1 MTMLAPTPVV
11 QPVRYEF
18 ETVTVQRAAHTLAG
32 TLRDVVGHALAIVV
46 LVLIAA
52 QFLVTPVLQ
61 SRSQV
66 VAGRDLAARF
76 DTALGAV
83 GMADLSPLPN
93 EPVAAGTAVALLR
106 VPALGLS
113 QVVLEGASGAQ
124 LQHGPGHMTGTSG
137 VGEPGVS
144 LIAARRATWGSPF
157 AHLPRLKVG
166 DVITTTTVAGTMDY
180 RVTKV
185 TTAAPDFQAQTGST
199 ARLVLQT
206 STPAGL
212 AFGDVFVI
220 ADSTRAAFPETP
232 QGRLPDAG
240 ARQSDFRAV
249 PVALM
254 WVALMVLFVGLAYYW
269 VRARIMERA
278 LAWTL
283 VAPIIVLAGL
293 LALRAFAS
301 ALPPTL

>member
-1 MTMLAPTPVV
+1 MTMLAPAPVV
-11 QPVRYEF
+11 QSVRYEF
-18 ETVTVQRAAHTLAG
+18 ETVTVQRPVHTLPA
-32 TLRDVVGHALAIVV
+32 TLRDVAGRALAIVV
-46 LVLIAA
+46 LALIAA
-52 QFLVTPVLQ
+52 QFLLTPLLQ

-66 VAGRDLAARF
+66 VASRELAARF

-83 GMADLSPLPN
+83 GMSDLSPLPN
-93 EPVAAGTAVALLR
+93 EPVAPGTAVALLR
-106 VPALGLS
+106 VPTLGLS
-113 QVVLEGASGAQ
+113 QVVLEGAAGSQ

-166 DVITTTTVAGTMDY
+166 DVISTTTVAGTMDY
-180 RVTKV
+180 RITRVTS
-185 TTAAPDFQAQTGST
+185 AAPDIKAKTGST

-212 AFGDVFVI
+212 ALGDVFVI
-220 ADSTRAAFPETP
+220 ADSTRAAFPATP
-232 QGRLPDAG
+232 QGRLPDVG
-240 ARQSDFRAV
+240 ARQSDFGAL

-254 WVALMVLFVGLAYYW
+254 WVALMVLFVGLAHYW
-269 VRARIMERA
+269 VRARIMERV
-278 LAWTL
+278 LAWSL
-283 VAPIIVLAGL
+283 AVPVIVLAGL
-293 LALRAFAS
+293 LALRALAT